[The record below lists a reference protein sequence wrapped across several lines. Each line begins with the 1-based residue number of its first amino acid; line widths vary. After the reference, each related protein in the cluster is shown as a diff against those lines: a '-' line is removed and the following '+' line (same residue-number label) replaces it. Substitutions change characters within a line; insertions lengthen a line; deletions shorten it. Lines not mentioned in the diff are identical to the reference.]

1 MSRYLIVGSPV
12 VTLGDEPVLEDGAV
26 IVEDERIV
34 ATGSREELERAGP
47 FERVLGSPQHVVM
60 PGFVNAHFHSQSAAG
75 PGLFDTIFEI
85 NNVQMNA
92 GSGSPTEEDVY
103 VVTLHALAQ
112 AIRGGQTGALD
123 MFYGTPGHELLG
135 ADAALRAY
143 ADIGFRGA
151 LALTCRDRNRFVHEP
166 DDCFL
171 ARLPSKLATEVAAS
185 GMGYMWP
192 VDDVLATFERL
203 ADRWQDRHG
212 RLRVQVGAD
221 WTPSCSD
228 ELYRRCR
235 GLADAYAT
243 GLTSH
248 VLETRA
254 EMVYSLQAHG
264 ETAVRR
270 LERLGVLSPSFCA
283 AHFVWAT
290 DDDLDVFASSGSV
303 AATCPG
309 SNLRLCAG
317 IARVRDLMA
326 RGGRQ
331 AFGTDNISFSDDDD
345 FFQELRLACFLQRA
359 PHRIEVGRLDSLE
372 VLRAA
377 GENGARAIGF
387 EGKVG
392 ALRPGMF
399 ADLLVLRRER
409 MFAPAGRYDNAR
421 PLDVILDRAD
431 ARDLESVLIA
441 GRIVLDEGVL
451 TTVDEALLVEKLRDA
466 TTRLYA
472 KSPAGQRLWELGD
485 LVKPTVIDFYRRW
498 YDLPVTP
505 ASVYNTALPPSLEP

>member
-1 MSRYLIVGSPV
+1 MSRYLIVGDPV
-12 VTLGDEPVLEDGAV
+12 VVLGDEPYLEDGAV

-34 ATGSREELERAGP
+34 AAGPREELEQAGE
-47 FERVLGSPQHVVM
+47 FERVLGSPQHIVM
-60 PGFVNAHFHSQSAAG
+60 PGFVNTHFHSQSAVG

-92 GSGSPTEEDVY
+92 GSGSPTEQDVY
-103 VVTLHALAQ
+103 VVTLYALAM

-135 ADAALRAY
+135 ADAALQAY

-151 LALTCRDRNRFVHEP
+151 VALTCRDQNRYVHEP
-166 DDCFL
+166 DECFL
-171 ARLPSKLATEVAAS
+171 ARLPSELAAEVAAS
-185 GMGYMWP
+185 GMGYAWP
-192 VDDVLATFERL
+192 VDDVLATFEQL
-203 ADRWQDRHG
+203 AERWQDRHG

-228 ELYRRCR
+228 DLYRRCR
-235 GLADAYAT
+235 KLADAYAT

-254 EMVYSLQAHG
+254 EMVYNLKAHG

-270 LERLGVLSPSFCA
+270 LDRLGVLGEDFCA
-283 AHFVWAT
+283 AHFVWTT
-290 DDDLDVFASSGSV
+290 DDDLDVFAASGSV

-331 AFGTDNISFSDDDD
+331 AFGTDNISFSDEED
-345 FFQELRLACFLQRA
+345 FFEELRLACLLQRS
-359 PHRIEVGRLDSLE
+359 PMRIEVGRLDSAE

-387 EGKVG
+387 EGRVG
-392 ALRPGMF
+392 ALRPGML
-399 ADLLVLRRER
+399 ADVLVLRRER
-409 MFAPAGRYDNAR
+409 VFGPEGRYANAR
-421 PLDVILDRAD
+421 PLDVILDRANASD
-431 ARDLESVLIA
+431 IESVLIA

-451 TTVDEALLVEKLRDA
+451 TTVDEARLAEQLRDA

-472 KSPAGQRLWELGD
+472 KSPAGERLWELGD
-485 LVKPTVIDFYRRW
+485 LVKPAVIDFYRRW
-498 YDLPVTP
+498 YELPVEA
-505 ASVYNTALPPSLEP
+505 ASVYNTSRPPTLGP